1 MFNDASNGLK
11 IFSGTA
17 NKKLTIDICE
27 KLNIPLGQ
35 LKISH
40 FSDGEISVAYDEN
53 IRGTDCFLIQ
63 PTCNP
68 VNKNLMELLIMIDA
82 ARRASAK
89 RITSVIP
96 YYGYARQDRKHRPR
110 VAITAKLVANL
121 LEAAGAD
128 RVLTIDLHA
137 GQIQGFFDIPLDNLY
152 AGQTIM
158 EVIKN
163 YNIPDLTVV
172 SPDFGGI
179 KRARAASQFLNVPLA
194 LIDKRRPKENV
205 SEVMN
210 IIGEVKDRNILMI
223 DDMIDTAGTLCKGAA
238 ALKEAGAKDIY
249 GAATHGV
256 LSGDAIKNI
265 NESCFKKVFITDSIL
280 VTEFKFINKIEVITI
295 STLLAQAID
304 RIHNETTISKLFDKI
319 GDL

>member
-1 MFNDASNGLK
+1 MFNDDSNGLK
-11 IFSGTA
+11 IFGGTS

-27 KLNIPLGQ
+27 KLNIPVGQ

-63 PTCNP
+63 STCNP

-89 RITSVIP
+89 RITAVIP

-152 AGQTIM
+152 AGETLM
-158 EVIKN
+158 SVVKN
-163 YNIPDLTVV
+163 QNIPDLTVV
-172 SPDFGGI
+172 SPDLGGV
-179 KRARAASQFLNVPLA
+179 KRARAASNYLNVPLA
-194 LIDKRRPKENV
+194 IIDKRRPKANTT
-205 SEVMN
+205 EVMN
-210 IIGEVKDRNILMI
+210 IIGDVKNRNILMI
-223 DDMIDTAGTLCKGAA
+223 DDMIDTAGTLCKGAE
-238 ALKEAGAKDIY
+238 ALQKFGAKNVY
-249 GAATHGV
+249 GAASHGV
-256 LSGDAIKNI
+256 LSGEAINNI
-265 NESCFKKVFITDSIL
+265 SNSCFKKIFITDSIA
-280 VTEFKFINKIEVITI
+280 TSEFKFINKIDVVSI
-295 STLLAQAID
+295 SGLLAEAID